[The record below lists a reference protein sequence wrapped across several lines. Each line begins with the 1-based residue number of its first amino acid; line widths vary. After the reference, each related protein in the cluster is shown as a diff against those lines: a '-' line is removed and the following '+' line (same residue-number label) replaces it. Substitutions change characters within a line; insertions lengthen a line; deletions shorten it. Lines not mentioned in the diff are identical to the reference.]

1 MENNFMNNDSF
12 TVKIIEGQPFVSMTL
27 DQTIDA
33 VKTMFDLVVADKE
46 GKKTKTQSE
55 RTMILS
61 LWGST
66 LVHLTTLKEKQSMPI
81 VKADWY
87 NSEQ

>member
-12 TVKIIEGQPFVSMTL
+12 TVNIIEGQTFISMTL

-46 GKKTKTQSE
+46 GKKTKTQLE
-55 RTMILS
+55 RTMVLS

-66 LVHLTTLKEKQSMPI
+66 LVHLTSLKEKESRAI

>member
-1 MENNFMNNDSF
+1 
-12 TVKIIEGQPFVSMTL
+12 MTL

-33 VKTMFDLVVADKE
+33 VKIMFDLVVKDEKIKE
-46 GKKTKTQSE
+46 KTQLE
-55 RTMILS
+55 RAMIVS
-61 LWGST
+61 LWGSAI
-66 LVHLTTLKEKQSMPI
+66 VHLASLKEKESMPI